1 MTDSFEDAVRG
12 RIDSPGSDKTVV
24 GVAGTPFPNN
34 EKESLLVTYVV
45 DPAGSRITFTN
56 DFEEDVGR
64 KINGRG
70 EFGDYT
76 VKVHKTGRSSA
87 KPFRQ
92 QAVTVTVPA
101 EDLPTSNG
109 DLSRIARIIERNRD
123 GLVVDDW
130 IIDMEGRP

>member
-1 MTDSFEDAVRG
+1 MTDSFEDAIRG
-12 RIDSPGSDKTVV
+12 RVDSPGSDKTVV

-34 EKESLLVTYVV
+34 EKEPLLVTYSI
-45 DPAGSRITFTN
+45 DPSGSRITFTN
-56 DFEEDVGR
+56 DYENDVAR

-70 EFGDYT
+70 EFEGYR

-92 QAVTVTVPA
+92 QAVTVTIPT
-101 EDLPTSNG
+101 EELPTSNS
-109 DLSRIARIIERNRD
+109 DLSRIAGIIERNRD
-123 GLVVDDW
+123 GVVVDDW